1 MNRSDVNNLLEQFRA
16 GNLSRRGFMRRAAA
30 LGVSAGAASVLAG
43 SVAAQD
49 ATPSPVVATPDLT
62 NAASPV
68 ASPAASPVGGTGEVI
83 RSITREEAEAEIE
96 EFFPFEEPQS
106 EGGQLIMTLT
116 TDISMLNTVLVSDL
130 YSGWIAGFIYEP
142 LVGTSVVNGRDVPVG
157 LADWWEIGED
167 GITYTVKLHEGVTW
181 HDGEPFTA
189 DDVIFTFD
197 MALAEDSQSPRKG
210 TIEGVLESY
219 EKVDDLT
226 VKFIALAPSAIFPSE
241 ALGQFGI
248 MPKHIWEGVPAAD
261 WPTDPGTNGQDP
273 SRVVGTGPFKFVEW
287 VIGDHVTLEKNAEYW
302 NPKFTPVIDTFTLNV
317 IADPA
322 SVIAALQTGATDV
335 YPELPFTQAN
345 PLRESNPEL
354 QVVDYDTSDFNY
366 YITNQDPAKGLV
378 FTDVRVRQAL
388 QYALDRDLIAETVF
402 EGFAIR
408 ADGTQPVL
416 SIAYAPERINTI
428 YTYDPETAGALLD
441 EAGWAMGGDGIRAKD
456 GQRLTFEMTYSEGY
470 APYEIQVP
478 YMQQAWREV
487 GVEMVPVVIPFP
499 TLLEDDQTG
508 NYQMSLLGFGWDPD
522 GGQDIM
528 FACDMTPPAGFN
540 LQRYCNEE
548 YDALVQPS
556 KTELDVE
563 KRKDILI
570 EMSNIANDDAAVGI
584 TVFLK
589 DIVGASP
596 RVHNFFPNGYDT
608 VWWVTR
614 AWLDQA

>member
-1 MNRSDVNNLLEQFRA
+1 MSRTDVNNLLEQFRA

-30 LGVSAGAASVLAG
+30 LGVSAGAANVLAG
-43 SVAAQD
+43 SVTAQD
-49 ATPSPVVATPDLT
+49 ATPSPVVATPDLET
-62 NAASPV
+62 AASPV
-68 ASPAASPVGGTGEVI
+68 ASPVGGTGEVI
-83 RSITREEAEAEIE
+83 RSISREEAEAEMLE
-96 EFFPFEEPQS
+96 AFPFEEPQN
-106 EGGQLIMTLT
+106 EGGQLIHTMT
-116 TDISMLNTVLVSDL
+116 TDISSLNTVLVSDL
-130 YSGWIAGFIYEP
+130 YSSWIAGFIYES
-142 LVGTSVVNGRDVPVG
+142 LVVTSVVNGREVPLG
-157 LADWWEIGED
+157 LADSWEIGAD
-167 GITYTVKLHEGVTW
+167 GITYTVKLHEGVKW
-181 HDGEPFTA
+181 HDGEPFSA

-226 VKFIALAPSAIFPSE
+226 VKFTALAPSGIFLSE

-248 MPKHIWEGVPAAD
+248 MPKHIWEDVPAAD

-273 SRVVGTGPFKFVEW
+273 SRVVGTGPFRFVEW
-287 VIGDHVTLEKNAEYW
+287 VLGDHVTLERNADYW
-302 NPKFTPVIDTFTLNV
+302 NPTFTPVIDTYTYQV
-317 IADPA
+317 IGEA
-322 SVIAALQTGATDV
+322 SSAISALQAGQSDLIEV
-335 YPELPFTQAN
+335 PFAQAN
-345 PLRESNPEL
+345 DLRESNPEL
-354 QVVDYDTSDFNY
+354 QIIDYDTLDFNY
-366 YITNQDPAKGLV
+366 YIANQDPAKGLP

-388 QYALDRDLIAETVF
+388 QYALDRDLMADIVF
-402 EGFAIR
+402 DGFAIR

-428 YTYDPETAGALLD
+428 YAHDPEKAGALLD
-441 EAGWAMGGDGIRAKD
+441 EAGWTMGGDGIREKD

-470 APYEIQVP
+470 APYEVQVP

-487 GVEMVPVVIPFP
+487 GVEMVPVILPFP
-499 TLLEDDQTG
+499 TLLEDDQSG

-528 FACDMTPPAGFN
+528 FACDMTPPNGFN

-548 YDALVQPS
+548 YDALIVPS
-556 KTELDVE
+556 KTELDAE
-563 KRKDILI
+563 KRIDILI

-589 DIVGASP
+589 DIYGASP

-608 VWWVTR
+608 VWWLTK
-614 AWLDQA
+614 AWLDEA